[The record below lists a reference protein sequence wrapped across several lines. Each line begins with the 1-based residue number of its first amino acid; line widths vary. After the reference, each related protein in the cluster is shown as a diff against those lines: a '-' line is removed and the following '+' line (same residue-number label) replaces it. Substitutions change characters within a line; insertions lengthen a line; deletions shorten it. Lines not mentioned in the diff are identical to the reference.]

1 MQKPAWFSG
10 ADLQVEAIPPAAYD
24 LYNQRLDRF
33 LGDYPNYLE
42 QLQDYLNR
50 ARRTIDLSIW
60 VLNQGNCPAKDI
72 DIFMHFPDGFEV
84 LRESELPKKP
94 EPPTPPDKPK
104 SLAESLS
111 TATLIPNLRLFN
123 STVGLPNLNLPLPS
137 ANVQLLSIKRTKSY
151 EVKLHVSETKHNFL
165 TGLDPMYAVSD
176 SHEHARSFSV
186 EYKIYCGNA
195 PERQSG
201 KIHVIVER

>member
-10 ADLQVEAIPPAAYD
+10 ADLQVEAIPSAAYD

-50 ARRTIDLSIW
+50 ARGTIDLSIW

-84 LRESELPKKP
+84 LRESELP
-94 EPPTPPDKPK
+94 
-104 SLAESLS
+104 
-111 TATLIPNLRLFN
+111 
-123 STVGLPNLNLPLPS
+123 
-137 ANVQLLSIKRTKSY
+137 
-151 EVKLHVSETKHNFL
+151 
-165 TGLDPMYAVSD
+165 
-176 SHEHARSFSV
+176 
-186 EYKIYCGNA
+186 
-195 PERQSG
+195 
-201 KIHVIVER
+201 